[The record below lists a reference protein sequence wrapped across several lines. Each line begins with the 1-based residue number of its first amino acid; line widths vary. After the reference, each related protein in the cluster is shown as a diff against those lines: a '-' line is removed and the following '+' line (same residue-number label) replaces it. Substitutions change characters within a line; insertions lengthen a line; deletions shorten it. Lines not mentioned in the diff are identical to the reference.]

1 MDPDLGLKGGRMTR
15 YNWRELMALA
25 LGLAL
30 AASVGCR
37 STATTRKG
45 VTSVESAGPPH
56 ESVLETVSNSKP
68 DPNPIVPASFNTPA
82 TGGECSH

>member
-1 MDPDLGLKGGRMTR
+1 MMR
-15 YNWRELMALA
+15 YNWRKLTALA

-30 AASVGCR
+30 TASAGCR
-37 STATTRKG
+37 TTATARKG
-45 VTSVESAGPPH
+45 ATSVESAGAPH

-68 DPNPIVPASFNTPA
+68 DPNPIIPASYSAPA